1 MLLVALTG
9 GVGAGKNTVADLLA
23 AHGAVHLDADD
34 LARRA
39 VEPGTPGLV
48 RLVDEFGP
56 EILDE
61 EGALDRAAM
70 ARRAFN
76 DPDARRRLEAVV
88 HPEVAR
94 LFAREIDRLRDGD
107 RIVVY
112 SVPLLVERD
121 LAGAFDVV
129 VTVAAPLEERVARV
143 AASGRMTEEDARAR
157 AAAQVGDAERGAV
170 ADVVVHNG
178 GSPDR
183 LRGEVDRLWEDLR
196 RRAAARSE

>member
-23 AHGAVHLDADD
+23 ARGAVHLDADD

-39 VEPGTPGLV
+39 VEAGSPGLV

-56 EILDE
+56 EILDAD
-61 EGALDRAAM
+61 GALDRARM

-76 DPDARRRLEAVV
+76 DPDVRRRLEAVV

-94 LFAREIDRLRDGD
+94 LFAREIDRFRDGD
-107 RIVVY
+107 RVVVY

-143 AASGRMTEEDARAR
+143 VASGRMSEEDARAR
-157 AAAQVGDAERGAV
+157 AAAQVGEAERAAV
-170 ADVVVHNG
+170 ADVVVHKE
-178 GSPDR
+178 GSPDG
-183 LRGEVDRLWEDLR
+183 LRGEVDRRWEDLR
-196 RRAAARSE
+196 ARAAARSH